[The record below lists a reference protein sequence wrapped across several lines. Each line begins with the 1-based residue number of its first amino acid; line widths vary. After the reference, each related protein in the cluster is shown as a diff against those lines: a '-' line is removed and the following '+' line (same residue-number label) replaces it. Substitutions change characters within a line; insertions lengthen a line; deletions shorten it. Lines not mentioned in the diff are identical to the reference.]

1 MKLENSF
8 QVPVPVEEAWRL
20 FTDVHRIAPC
30 MPGAEITEDLGEDR
44 YRGQARVRL
53 GPVALRFA
61 GEAELVE
68 QDEATRTVR
77 LVASGRDQTG
87 RGNARAVVTSR
98 LVPHNG
104 ATTVELVTDLQLSGT
119 VAQFG
124 RQGIVTDVSSGLIEQ
139 FAACLSQ
146 RLEPA
151 AAAPDAAPVAP
162 AAKPTAG
169 GSISALDL
177 LRQVIV
183 GIARRA
189 WQRLRSLSSR
199 R

>member
-8 QVPVPVEEAWRL
+8 QVPVPVDEAWAL

-53 GPVALRFA
+53 GPVTLRFA

-98 LVPHNG
+98 LVADNG
-104 ATTVELVTDLQLSGT
+104 VTNVELVTDLQLSGA

-124 RQGIVTDVSSGLIEQ
+124 RQGIVTDVSSGLIDQ
-139 FAACLSQ
+139 FAICLCQ

-151 AAAPDAAPVAP
+151 AVQPGGQPRATTG
-162 AAKPTAG
+162 PTAA
-169 GSISALDL
+169 GSISALGV
-177 LRQVIV
+177 LRQIVV

-189 WQRLRSLSSR
+189 WQRLRSLSPR